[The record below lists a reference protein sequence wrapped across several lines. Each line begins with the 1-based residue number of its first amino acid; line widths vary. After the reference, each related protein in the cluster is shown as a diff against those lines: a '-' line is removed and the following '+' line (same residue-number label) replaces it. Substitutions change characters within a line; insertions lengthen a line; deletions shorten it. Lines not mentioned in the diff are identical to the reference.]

1 MDEHVSSDLGVDQRL
16 LRLASEPFRLRV
28 LAILN
33 ERSAGIREIA
43 DGLGMSLSEAERLLD
58 QMCRADLVEATGD
71 VLGQSAI
78 EPSYRALVRALWS
91 DEEWAE
97 LSLAERRQ
105 VSAWIVHAIN
115 AEICEALESGTFNA
129 RMDSHVS
136 RTVSLVDE
144 EGWREL
150 SRIHAEALEAVIE
163 AQEAS
168 AARLAERGEEGVR
181 VISALIC
188 GELPEMPHRIRL
200 KRPS

>member
-28 LAILN
+28 LAILA
-33 ERSAGIREIA
+33 EGSAGIREIA
-43 DGLGMSLSEAERLLD
+43 DGLGMSLSEAECLLE
-58 QMCRADLVEATGD
+58 QMHRADLVEPAGD
-71 VLGQSAI
+71 VLGRTAI

-97 LSLAERRQ
+97 LSFAERRQ

-115 AEICEALESGTFNA
+115 AEVCEALESGTFNA
-129 RMDSHVS
+129 RIDSHVS
-136 RTVSLVDE
+136 RSVSLVDE

-150 SRIHAEALEAVIE
+150 SRIHAEALEAIIA

-168 AARLAERGEEGVR
+168 AARLAERGEEGTR
-181 VISALIC
+181 VISAMIC
-188 GELPEMPHRIRL
+188 GEVPEPSHRARL
-200 KRPS
+200 EELS